1 MKTEKKQKINA
12 GIVQF
17 DVQLSDIEANLE
29 TAFEKLRILG
39 SKGVQLAVLP
49 ELWSCGF
56 DDERLVSHAEKTPYI
71 IDALSKEAARL
82 KIIIAGSM
90 PEMYK
95 DDIFNT
101 MYVIDK
107 DGSISGY
114 YRKIHLFS
122 LTGEN
127 KYFCSGKRAVVCE
140 TSAGPLGLM
149 ICYDLRFPELCRAL
163 ALKGARIV
171 IVSAQ
176 WPKSRIEHWN
186 VLLSARAVE
195 NQLYIVAAN
204 RCGSDAKDEYGGCSR
219 IISPLGTVLL
229 NAKEDECA
237 VGALLDFK
245 EMTEFRNTIPCLNE
259 RSPDAYIT

>member
-1 MKTEKKQKINA
+1 MKTENKRKISA

-39 SKGVQLAVLP
+39 SQGVQLAVLP
-49 ELWSCGF
+49 ELWTCGF
-56 DDERLVSHAEKTPYI
+56 DDDTLVSHAEKTPYI
-71 IDALSKEAARL
+71 VDKLSKEAAGL
-82 KIIIAGSM
+82 NMIIAGSM
-90 PEMYK
+90 PELIE
-95 DDIFNT
+95 DDLFNT

-107 DGSISGY
+107 DGSISGC

-127 KYFCSGKRAVVCE
+127 KYFSAGKRAVVCK
-140 TSAGPLGLM
+140 TSAGFLGLM

-163 ALKGARIV
+163 ALKGAQIV

-186 VLLSARAVE
+186 ILLSARAVE

-204 RCGSDAKDEYGGCSR
+204 RCGRDAKDEYGGCSR
-219 IISPLGTVLL
+219 VVSPLGTILL

-237 VGALLDFK
+237 ISALIDFK
-245 EMTEFRNTIPCLNE
+245 KIAEFRNKIPCLNE
-259 RSPDAYIT
+259 RLPDAYIA